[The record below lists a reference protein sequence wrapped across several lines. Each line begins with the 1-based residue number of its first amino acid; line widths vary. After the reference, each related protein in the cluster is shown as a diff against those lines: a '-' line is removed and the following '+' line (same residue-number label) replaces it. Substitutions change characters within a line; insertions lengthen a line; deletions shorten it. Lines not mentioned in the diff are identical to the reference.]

1 LILACGTATA
11 LAAKLSAPSKAKVGD
26 TVTAKASGLKAG
38 RYALTLVADIQP
50 SQGASCVARI
60 GKRQRTSGGRVEISG
75 KIPKRTTCYQGNGSK
90 LGKVKVTP
98 GDYHLVVSVPDGPT
112 GSSGTHSFVR
122 RALKIK
128 R

>member
-11 LAAKLSAPSKAKVGD
+11 FAAKLSSPSKARVGD

-50 SQGASCVARI
+50 SQGAFCVARI
-60 GKRQRTSGGRVEISG
+60 GKRQTASGGRVTISA
-75 KIPKRTTCYQGNGSK
+75 KIPTRLTCYQGNGSR

-98 GDYHLVVSVPDGPT
+98 GAYHLIVSVPDGPT
-112 GSSGTHSFVR
+112 GSSGKHSFVR

-128 R
+128 G